1 MSMNH
6 ETIEDKIDKI
16 IARTKAEAKPKA
28 KGNKPVTTEETYTAN
43 VRVRDLPRSVDHAL
57 DLHATMKGKHKHEI
71 IRTALEEYVRNHES
85 ELPRAQVA
93 S

>member
-16 IARTKAEAKPKA
+16 IA
-28 KGNKPVTTEETYTAN
+28 KGKPVTTEETYTAN